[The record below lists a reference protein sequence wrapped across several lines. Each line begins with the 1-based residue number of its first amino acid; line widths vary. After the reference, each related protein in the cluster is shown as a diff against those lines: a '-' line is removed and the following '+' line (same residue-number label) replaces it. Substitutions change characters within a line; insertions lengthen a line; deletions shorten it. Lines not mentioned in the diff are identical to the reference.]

1 MRPLNLGETL
11 DASIKIV
18 RSRWKTLATVM
29 VVIALPIQLAN
40 IIIIKLTTDVYQIGT
55 SFSSTAETAT
65 TYSDEGAYVA
75 GQTAMIALSVLGYL
89 LGIVACYRAV
99 ADTYLG
105 RETSARASLSYAA
118 ERLGAT
124 LWLTI
129 VLVLGLLAG
138 FLALFLPGIWLYIAW
153 AVVYPVMLVEGT
165 GGVAALKRSFQL
177 VQTRWWATAG
187 RMAVSFIL
195 VGVAT
200 VVATLLFLAP
210 TELFINDTSF
220 GALILEH
227 AANLVVSLVT
237 TPFVAAVTTLV
248 YFDLRVR
255 KEGFDPA
262 LLGEGMG
269 GPPARP
275 AAHPRRRPRRRSRRR
290 CGRRSA
296 RAAGMP
302 LAGRWLRT
310 ANRRRTPRPWR
321 PRRQTRLTVP
331 RLRRAHG
338 RHLWRPSPSGHRRR
352 TSDRLG
358 PSAPSSARDSSATRE
373 SVGVRQLMVSMTA
386 CVTRCAMC
394 AYLAHRQLVGLIR
407 REARHGRRLERRER
421 EPFGDR
427 ICDQLVVADIGRQRS
442 RPRAQHELFIEFDLH
457 AIGGHAPRG

>member
-29 VVIALPIQLAN
+29 LVIALPIQLAN

-55 SFSSTAETAT
+55 SFSSTADTAT

-129 VLVLGLLAG
+129 VLALGLLAG
-138 FLALFLPGIWLYIAW
+138 FVALFLPGIWLYIAW

-165 GGVAALKRSFQL
+165 GGVAALKRSFTL

-187 RMAVSFIL
+187 RMAVTFIL
-195 VGVAT
+195 VGVVT
-200 VVATLLFLAP
+200 VVAGVVFLAP
-210 TELFINDTSF
+210 TELFIDDTSF
-220 GALILEH
+220 AALILEH
-227 AANLVVSLVT
+227 AANLVVSLMT

-262 LLGEGMG
+262 RLSEGTG
-269 GPPARP
+269 GSTVAGPPAP
-275 AAHPRRRPRRRSRRR
+275 
-290 CGRRSA
+290 
-296 RAAGMP
+296 
-302 LAGRWLRT
+302 
-310 ANRRRTPRPWR
+310 
-321 PRRQTRLTVP
+321 
-331 RLRRAHG
+331 
-338 RHLWRPSPSGHRRR
+338 
-352 TSDRLG
+352 
-358 PSAPSSARDSSATRE
+358 PSAPSVPPPLWSS
-373 SVGVRQLMVSMTA
+373 
-386 CVTRCAMC
+386 
-394 AYLAHRQLVGLIR
+394 
-407 REARHGRRLERRER
+407 ER
-421 EPFGDR
+421 EGDR
-427 ICDQLVVADIGRQRS
+427 DAFGRPVAPGGD
-442 RPRAQHELFIEFDLH
+442 RAPY
-457 AIGGHAPRG
+457 APPVAPPPSDVPKPPAPEPGSWAPPVAPEPQQPPSQDE

>member
-18 RSRWKTLATVM
+18 RSRWRTLATVM
-29 VVIALPIQLAN
+29 LVIALPIQLAN

-55 SFSSTAETAT
+55 SFSSTADTAT

-105 RETSARASLSYAA
+105 RETSARASLRFAGD
-118 ERLGAT
+118 RLGAT

-129 VLVLGLLAG
+129 VLGLGLLAG

-165 GGVAALKRSFQL
+165 GGVAALKRSFTL

-187 RMAVSFIL
+187 RMAVTFIL
-195 VGVAT
+195 VGVVT
-200 VVATLLFLAP
+200 VVAALVFLAP

-255 KEGFDPA
+255 KEGFDPVR
-262 LLGEGMG
+262 LGDGRG
-269 GPPARP
+269 GPPAPSVPTPPPAPSVPPPLWSSEREGGRDAFGRPVAPPGAPAPYAPPEAPRPPGAPERP
-275 AAHPRRRPRRRSRRR
+275 APEPGPWAPPVAPEPRRP
-290 CGRRSA
+290 
-296 RAAGMP
+296 
-302 LAGRWLRT
+302 
-310 ANRRRTPRPWR
+310 
-321 PRRQTRLTVP
+321 
-331 RLRRAHG
+331 
-338 RHLWRPSPSGHRRR
+338 PSQ
-352 TSDRLG
+352 D
-358 PSAPSSARDSSATRE
+358 E
-373 SVGVRQLMVSMTA
+373 
-386 CVTRCAMC
+386 
-394 AYLAHRQLVGLIR
+394 
-407 REARHGRRLERRER
+407 
-421 EPFGDR
+421 
-427 ICDQLVVADIGRQRS
+427 
-442 RPRAQHELFIEFDLH
+442 
-457 AIGGHAPRG
+457 

>member
-18 RSRWKTLATVM
+18 RSRWRTLATVM

-40 IIIIKLTTDVYQIGT
+40 IIIIKLTTDVYQVGT
-55 SFSSTAETAT
+55 SFSSTAGTAT

-105 RETSARASLSYAA
+105 RETSARASLRYAG

-138 FLALFLPGIWLYIAW
+138 FLALFLPGVWLYIAW
-153 AVVYPVMLVEGT
+153 SVVYPVMLVEGT
-165 GGVAALKRSFQL
+165 GGVGALKRSFQL

-187 RMAVSFIL
+187 RMAVTYIL

-200 VVATLLFLAP
+200 VVAALLFIAP
-210 TELFINDTSF
+210 TEWFMDDTSF

-227 AANLVVSLVT
+227 TANLVVSLLT

-255 KEGFDPA
+255 KEGVGFAPADAGGPVTFDPPA
-262 LLGEGMG
+262 
-269 GPPARP
+269 PP
-275 AAHPRRRPRRRSRRR
+275 S
-290 CGRRSA
+290 
-296 RAAGMP
+296 
-302 LAGRWLRT
+302 
-310 ANRRRTPRPWR
+310 
-321 PRRQTRLTVP
+321 VP
-331 RLRRAHG
+331 
-338 RHLWRPSPSGHRRR
+338 
-352 TSDRLG
+352 
-358 PSAPSSARDSSATRE
+358 PSAPSAPPPLWSS
-373 SVGVRQLMVSMTA
+373 
-386 CVTRCAMC
+386 
-394 AYLAHRQLVGLIR
+394 
-407 REARHGRRLERRER
+407 ER
-421 EPFGDR
+421 EGDR
-427 ICDQLVVADIGRQRS
+427 DAFGRPLASPNAPAPYAPPVAPAPPDAPAPGAWAPPVAPDPK
-442 RPRAQHELFIEFDLH
+442 RPPAQDE
-457 AIGGHAPRG
+457 

>member
-210 TELFINDTSF
+210 TELFIDDTSF

-262 LLGEGMG
+262 RLGEGTG
-269 GPPARP
+269 GSATLASPVAPTPPSARSVPPPLWSSDREGGQDAFGRPVAPHGESAPYAPPVAPAPSDTPERP
-275 AAHPRRRPRRRSRRR
+275 APAPGSWAPPVAPEPKRP
-290 CGRRSA
+290 
-296 RAAGMP
+296 
-302 LAGRWLRT
+302 
-310 ANRRRTPRPWR
+310 
-321 PRRQTRLTVP
+321 
-331 RLRRAHG
+331 
-338 RHLWRPSPSGHRRR
+338 PSQ
-352 TSDRLG
+352 D
-358 PSAPSSARDSSATRE
+358 D
-373 SVGVRQLMVSMTA
+373 
-386 CVTRCAMC
+386 
-394 AYLAHRQLVGLIR
+394 
-407 REARHGRRLERRER
+407 
-421 EPFGDR
+421 
-427 ICDQLVVADIGRQRS
+427 
-442 RPRAQHELFIEFDLH
+442 
-457 AIGGHAPRG
+457 